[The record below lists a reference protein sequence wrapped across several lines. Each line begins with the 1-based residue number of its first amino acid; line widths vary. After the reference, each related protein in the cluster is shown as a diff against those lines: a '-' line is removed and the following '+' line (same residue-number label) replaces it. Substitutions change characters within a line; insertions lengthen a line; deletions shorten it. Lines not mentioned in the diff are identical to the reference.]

1 MLGCGGAD
9 GFPPLDLVGIYGGA
23 RAYVKVSVQV
33 LVQVRDRRVTYIGCC
48 KCNIVRWIDIPKY
61 FVLHPNIQE

>member
-9 GFPPLDLVGIYGGA
+9 GFSPLDLAGIYGGA

-33 LVQVRDRRVTYIGCC
+33 LVQVRDRRVTCIGCC
-48 KCNIVRWIDIPKY
+48 K
-61 FVLHPNIQE
+61 